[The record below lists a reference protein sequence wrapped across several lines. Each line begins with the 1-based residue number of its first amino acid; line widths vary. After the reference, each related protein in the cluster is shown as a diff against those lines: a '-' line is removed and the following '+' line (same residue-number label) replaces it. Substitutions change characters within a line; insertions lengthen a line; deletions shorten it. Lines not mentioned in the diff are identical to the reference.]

1 MDFTLVYWDTT
12 LKAASQSNKRS
23 WEKHHIR
30 RHFSLQLEQL
40 WNLSPVLHWFDH
52 ARQQRD
58 AYAKKY
64 ERGGVEFVPLVM
76 ESLGLVCDLEIMFLR
91 PGIPGKIVSDGGDI
105 DNRLKVLLDALRVPK
120 ETSEMPLKTGETIP
134 RRIYCLM
141 EDDKLITSIKVTTDR
156 LLVPEMTADSEACI
170 SMRVIVRAIS
180 PAAPYEF
187 RGI

>member
-30 RHFSLQLEQL
+30 RHFSSQLEQL
-40 WNLSPVLHWFDH
+40 WEVSPNLRWFDYGK
-52 ARQQRD
+52 QQRE

-76 ESLGLVCDLEIMFLR
+76 EALGLVCDPEITLLR
-91 PGIPGKIVSDGGDI
+91 PGTPGKIVSDGGDI
-105 DNRLKVLLDALRVPK
+105 DNRIKVLLDALRVPQN
-120 ETSEMPLKTGETIP
+120 TGEIYLKPEETNP
-134 RRIYCLM
+134 KRIYCLM

-156 LLVPEMTADSEACI
+156 LLVPETGETSEACVSI
-170 SMRVIVRAIS
+170 HAIVRGIS
-180 PAAPYEF
+180 PETPYEF